1 MNISTRV
8 ISALAAL
15 FYGRKKYFSRI
26 FFEGTFL
33 LTLTNM
39 RVSNVFRGIWCAI
52 FGWITIHF
60 LM

>member
-39 RVSNVFRGIWCAI
+39 RVSNVFRGILCAI
-52 FGWITIHF
+52 FG
-60 LM
+60 